1 MKTTMKQKRVV
12 IIGGGLGGLA
22 VALRLAAANWAV
34 TICEQG
40 NNFGGKMNKWEQ
52 NGFRFDTGPS
62 LITMQWV
69 FEELFKAAGSR
80 MKDHI
85 ELTRMHPL
93 ADYVYADG
101 TKFSYSSYMPEW
113 LETLRQIEPRDVDG
127 FLRFMKLGARLFE
140 VSKETFLR
148 KRPFELPDIR
158 SLKSLR
164 YMPLRYGWGNYHKTV
179 SSHFKSPILCQLYN
193 RYPTYVGSSP
203 YSSPATLAVIPYL
216 EFAFGGWHIKGGLYS
231 LVESLIEIANGLGIQ
246 LLTNACVERIEHNG
260 GEVKGVYLSDGTNL
274 KADVVVMN
282 GDVSTM
288 SSLLLDNAKRKPREQ
303 KDHSLSGLVFLF
315 GVKRNL
321 PQISHHTVYFSSD
334 YKREFSELFD
344 KLRFPADPTVYVCA
358 PSRTDR
364 SVAPDAGETLFIMAN
379 APANETGWNEVEIA
393 KARESVFERLSKS
406 GFPDIEADTDV
417 SDVWTPRRIATAYLM
432 PGGAIYGVNSHGWRN
447 AFLRP
452 PNKDSQF
459 KGLYYVGGS
468 THPGGGTPTVLLSAK
483 IVCELIERYE
493 NSALVFQHF

>member
-1 MKTTMKQKRVV
+1 MAMNQKCVV

-22 VALRLAAANWAV
+22 VALRLAANNWQV
-34 TICEQG
+34 TVCEQG
-40 NNFGGKMNKWEQ
+40 DKFGGKMNRWEQ

-62 LITMQWV
+62 LITMRWV
-69 FEELFKAAGSR
+69 FEDLFKATGNCI
-80 MKDHI
+80 KDYV
-85 ELTRMHPL
+85 EFTQMHPL
-93 ADYVYADG
+93 ANYVYADG
-101 TKFSYSSYMPEW
+101 TKFSYSSSMPEW
-113 LETLRQIEPRDVDG
+113 LETLRQIESKDVDG
-127 FLRFMKLGARLFE
+127 FLRFMRLGASLFE

-148 KRPFELPDIR
+148 QRPFDLPDVR
-158 SLKSLR
+158 SLKSLHF
-164 YMPLRYGWGNYHKTV
+164 MPLRYGWGNYHETV
-179 SSHFKSPILCQLYN
+179 AAHFKSPFLQQLYD

-216 EFAFGGWHIKGGLYS
+216 EFAFGGWHIKGGLYR

-246 LLTNACVERIEHNG
+246 LLTNARVEQIEHDKTD
-260 GEVKGVYLSDGTNL
+260 VKGVRLSDGTNL

-288 SSLLLDNAKRKPREQ
+288 SSLLRDDVKRKPREE
-303 KDHSLSGLVFLF
+303 KDHSLSGLVFLL

-334 YKREFSELFD
+334 YRREFSELFD
-344 KLRFPADPTVYVCA
+344 ERKFPTDPTVYVSA

-379 APANETGWNEVEIA
+379 APANENGWNEVEIE
-393 KARESVFERLSKS
+393 KARERVFERLSKS
-406 GFPDIEADTDV
+406 GFPNIEPDIDV
-417 SDVWTPRRIATAYLM
+417 SDLWTPRRIANAYLM
-432 PGGAIYGVNSHGWRN
+432 PGGAIYGVTSHGWRN

-452 PNKDSQF
+452 PNKDSKL

-468 THPGGGTPTVLLSAK
+468 THPGGGTPTVLLSAE
-483 IVCELIERYE
+483 IVCKLIERYE
-493 NSALVFQHF
+493 TP

>member
-1 MKTTMKQKRVV
+1 MKTAMKQKCVV

-22 VALRLAAANWAV
+22 AALRLAAMNWEV
-34 TICEQG
+34 TVCEQG
-40 NNFGGKMNKWEQ
+40 NNFGGKMNRWEQ

-80 MKDHI
+80 LKDHI
-85 ELTRMHPL
+85 ELTQMHPI

-101 TKFSYSSYMPEW
+101 TRFSYSSSMPEW
-113 LETLRQIEPRDVDG
+113 LETLRQIEPKDVDG

-148 KRPFELPDIR
+148 KRPFDLPDIR

-164 YMPLRYGWGNYHKTV
+164 FMPLRYGWGNYHETV
-179 SSHFKSPILCQLYN
+179 AAHFKSPILRQLYN

-216 EFAFGGWHIKGGLYS
+216 EFAFGGWHIKGGLYR
-231 LVESLIEIANGLGIQ
+231 LVESLIELANGLGIR
-246 LLTNACVERIEHNG
+246 LLTNACVERIEHNRG
-260 GEVKGVYLSDGTNL
+260 KVKGVRLSDGSSL
-274 KADVVVMN
+274 DADVVVMN
-282 GDVSTM
+282 GDVSMM
-288 SSLLLDNAKRKPREQ
+288 SSLLDDAKRKLREQ

-315 GVKRNL
+315 GVRRKL

-334 YKREFSELFD
+334 YRQEFSQLFD
-344 KLRFPADPTVYVCA
+344 ERKFPADPTVYVCS

-364 SVAPDAGETLFIMAN
+364 SVAPDTGETLFIMAN
-379 APANETGWNEVEIA
+379 VPANENGWNEVEIG

-406 GFPDIEADTDV
+406 GFPDIEPDIDV
-417 SDVWTPRRIATAYLM
+417 SDVWTPQRFANAYLM
-432 PGGAIYGVNSHGWRN
+432 PGGAIYGINSHGWRN

-452 PNKDSQF
+452 PNKDSHL

-468 THPGGGTPTVLLSAK
+468 THPGGGTPTVLLSAE
-483 IVCELIERYE
+483 IVCKLIERYE
-493 NSALVFQHF
+493 TL

>member
-1 MKTTMKQKRVV
+1 MKQKRVV

-22 VALRLAAANWAV
+22 AALRLAAMNWEV
-34 TICEQG
+34 TVCEQG
-40 NNFGGKMNKWEQ
+40 NNFGGKMNRWEQ

-69 FEELFKAAGSR
+69 FEELFKTAGSR
-80 MKDHI
+80 LKDHI
-85 ELTRMHPL
+85 ELTQMHPI

-101 TKFSYSSYMPEW
+101 TRFSYSSSMPEW
-113 LETLRQIEPRDVDG
+113 LETLRQIEPKDVDG

-148 KRPFELPDIR
+148 KRPFDLPDIR

-164 YMPLRYGWGNYHKTV
+164 FMPLRYGWGNYHETV
-179 SSHFKSPILCQLYN
+179 AAHFKSPILRQLYN

-216 EFAFGGWHIKGGLYS
+216 EFAFGGWHIKGGLYR
-231 LVESLIEIANGLGIQ
+231 LVESLIELANGLGIR
-246 LLTNACVERIEHNG
+246 LLTNACVERIEHNRG
-260 GEVKGVYLSDGTNL
+260 KVKGVRLSDGSSL
-274 KADVVVMN
+274 DADVVVMN
-282 GDVSTM
+282 GDVSMM
-288 SSLLLDNAKRKPREQ
+288 SSLLDDAKRKPREQ

-315 GVKRNL
+315 GVRRKL

-334 YKREFSELFD
+334 YRQEFSQLFD
-344 KLRFPADPTVYVCA
+344 ERKFPADPTVYVCS

-364 SVAPDAGETLFIMAN
+364 SVAPDTGETLFIMAN
-379 APANETGWNEVEIA
+379 VPANENGWNEVEIG
-393 KARESVFERLSKS
+393 KARERVFKRLSKS
-406 GFPDIEADTDV
+406 GFPEIESDTEV
-417 SDVWTPRRIATAYLM
+417 SDVWTPQRFANAYLM
-432 PGGAIYGVNSHGWRN
+432 PGGSIYGINSHGWRN

-452 PNKDSQF
+452 PNKDPHL

-468 THPGGGTPTVLLSAK
+468 THPGGGTPTVLLSAE
-483 IVCELIERYE
+483 IVCKLIERYE
-493 NSALVFQHF
+493 TL

>member
-1 MKTTMKQKRVV
+1 MNQKRVV

-22 VALRLAAANWAV
+22 VALRLAAKSWQV
-34 TICEQG
+34 TVCEQG
-40 NNFGGKMNKWEQ
+40 DSFGGKMNRWEQ

-62 LITMQWV
+62 LITMRWV
-69 FEELFKAAGSR
+69 FEDLFKATDNSL
-80 MKDHI
+80 KDYI
-85 ELTRMHPL
+85 ELTQMHPL

-101 TKFSYSSYMPEW
+101 TKFSYSSSMPEW
-113 LETLRQIEPRDVDG
+113 LETLRQIEPKDVDG
-127 FLRFMKLGARLFE
+127 FLRFMNLGASLFE

-148 KRPFELPDIR
+148 QRPFDLPDVR

-164 YMPLRYGWGNYHKTV
+164 FMPLRFGWGNYHETV
-179 SSHFKSPILCQLYN
+179 AAHFKSPLLQQLYN

-231 LVESLIEIANGLGIQ
+231 LVENLIEIAKGLGIQ
-246 LLTNACVERIEHNG
+246 LLTNARVEQIEHEKT
-260 GEVKGVYLSDGTNL
+260 EVKGVRLSDGTNL
-274 KADVVVMN
+274 KTDVVVMN

-288 SSLLLDNAKRKPREQ
+288 SSLLRDDAKRRPREE

-315 GVKRNL
+315 GVKRSL

-334 YKREFSELFD
+334 YRREFSELFD
-344 KLRFPADPTVYVCA
+344 ERKFPADPTVYVCA

-364 SVAPDAGETLFIMAN
+364 SVAPDTGETLFIMAN
-379 APANETGWNEVEIA
+379 APANENGWNEVWIE
-393 KARESVFERLSKS
+393 KARERVFERLSKS
-406 GFPDIEADTDV
+406 GFPNIEPDIEV
-417 SDVWTPRRIATAYLM
+417 SDVWTPRRIANTYLM

-452 PNKDSQF
+452 PNKDSHL

-468 THPGGGTPTVLLSAK
+468 THPGGGTPTVLLSAE
-483 IVCELIERYE
+483 IVCKLIERYE
-493 NSALVFQHF
+493 TL